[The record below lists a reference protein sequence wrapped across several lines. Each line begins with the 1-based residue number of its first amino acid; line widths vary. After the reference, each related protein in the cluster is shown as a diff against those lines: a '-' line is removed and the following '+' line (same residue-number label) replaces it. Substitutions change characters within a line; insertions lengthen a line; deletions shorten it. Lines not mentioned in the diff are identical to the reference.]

1 MILSRCKVAALDQ
14 IACLVLISKVWLI
27 NTITCNK
34 KFSGGFCMLKR
45 YLLAPGP
52 TPVPSEVLLAM
63 AAPIIHHRSPDF
75 LPVLDSAKKGLQ
87 WLYQTKNDVLILSST
102 GTGGMVGA
110 VNNFFN
116 KEDKVLVINGGK
128 FGERWTKICQSY
140 GLDVEEITVE
150 WGYAVNPEE
159 VEERLQKNRNIRGV
173 FAQASE
179 TSTGVYHDIEALAS
193 VVKKYPDT
201 LFIVDAISALVAH
214 DLKTDAWGIDIMVG
228 GSQKGVMMP
237 PGIAFVSVSDKA
249 WARAETS
256 KIPKFYFNFKKER
269 ENLAKNQ
276 TNFTSPVT
284 LIIGLNESL
293 KMLQA
298 EGLENVFKRHELLAN
313 ATRKAVQA
321 IGLKLYPKESPS
333 NAVTA
338 IMTPDGIDGQAVYKN
353 LREKYG
359 ITAAGGQ
366 DRARGKIFR
375 IAHLGYADRFDVIT
389 AIAGIEMVLK
399 GMGHPVTL
407 GTGVA
412 VAQELLMV

>member
-1 MILSRCKVAALDQ
+1 M
-14 IACLVLISKVWLI
+14 
-27 NTITCNK
+27 
-34 KFSGGFCMLKR
+34 FMLKR

-52 TPVPSEVLLAM
+52 TPVPAEILLSM

-110 VNNFFN
+110 VKNFFN
-116 KEDKVLVINGGK
+116 QGDEVLVVNGGK
-128 FGERWTKICQSY
+128 FGERWTKICQAY
-140 GLDVEEITVE
+140 GLKVEEIVVE
-150 WGYAVNPEE
+150 WGYAVKPEE
-159 VEERLQKNRNIRGV
+159 VEERLKKNKNLKGV
-173 FAQASE
+173 FVQASE
-179 TSTGVYHDIEALAS
+179 TSTGVYHDIQTLSSIVRKHE
-193 VVKKYPDT
+193 DT

-214 DLKTDAWGIDIMVG
+214 DLRTDEWGIDIMVG
-228 GSQKGVMMP
+228 GSQKGVMLP
-237 PGIAFVSVSDKA
+237 PGIAFVSVSEKA
-249 WARAETS
+249 WKKAETS
-256 KIPKFYFNFKKER
+256 NIPKFYFNFRKER

-284 LIIGLNESL
+284 LIIGLNAGL

-298 EGLENVFKRHELLAN
+298 EGLENVFKRHERLAH

-321 IGLKLYPKESPS
+321 IGLELYPKESPANS
-333 NAVTA
+333 VTA
-338 IMTPDGIDGQAVYKN
+338 IMTPPGIDGQAVYKN

-366 DRARGKIFR
+366 DRAKGKIFR
-375 IAHLGYADRFDVIT
+375 IAHLGYADRFDIIM

-399 GMGHPVTL
+399 GMGYPVTL

-412 VAQELLMV
+412 VAQALLMD

>member
-1 MILSRCKVAALDQ
+1 VVALDQ
-14 IACLVLISKVWLI
+14 IPFLVLIFRVCLI
-27 NTITCNK
+27 GNITKNK
-34 KFSGGFCMLKR
+34 RFLGGFFMLKR

-116 KEDKVLVINGGK
+116 KGDKVLVINGGK
-128 FGERWTKICQSY
+128 FGERWTKICQAY
-140 GLDVEEITVE
+140 GLDVDEITVE
-150 WGYAVNPEE
+150 WGYAVKPGE
-159 VEERLQKNRNIRGV
+159 VEAKLKKNKHIKGV
-173 FAQASE
+173 FVQASE

-193 VVKKYPDT
+193 IVKKYKDT

-214 DLKTDAWGIDIMVG
+214 DLRTDAWGIDIMVG
-228 GSQKGVMMP
+228 GSQKGVMLP
-237 PGIAFVSVSDKA
+237 PGIAFVSVSEKA

-256 KIPKFYFNFKKER
+256 TLPKFYFNFRKER

-298 EGLENVFKRHELLAN
+298 EGLENVFKRHERLAD
-313 ATRKAVQA
+313 ATRKAIMA
-321 IGLKLYPKESPS
+321 LGLELYPKESPS

-338 IMTPDGIDGQAVYKN
+338 IMAPKGIDGQAVYKN

-366 DRARGKIFR
+366 DKARGKVFR

-399 GMGHPVTL
+399 GMGHPVKL

-412 VAQELLMV
+412 VAQELLMA